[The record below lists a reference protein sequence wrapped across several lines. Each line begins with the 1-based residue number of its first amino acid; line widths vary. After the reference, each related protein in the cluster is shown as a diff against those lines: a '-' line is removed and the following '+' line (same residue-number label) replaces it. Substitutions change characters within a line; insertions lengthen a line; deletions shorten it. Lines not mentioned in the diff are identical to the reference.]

1 MGFFGTI
8 LFLATAGI
16 SIYYFPTLFFGVSW
30 EQLNQIRSSEA
41 AKTVGDIIKNL
52 GWTAESAVDEANR
65 IFTIS
70 IIICVIVGV
79 IVIAS
84 ILYSYRR
91 VGK

>member
-8 LFLATAGI
+8 LFLATTGV
-16 SIYYFPTLFFGVSW
+16 SIYYFPELFFGISW
-30 EQLNQIRSSEA
+30 KNLAEIRNSDSLNAISS
-41 AKTVGDIIKNL
+41 IFKNL
-52 GWTAESAVDEANR
+52 GWTAETAVDEANR

-70 IIICVIVGV
+70 IIVSVIVGI

-91 VGK
+91 IGK